1 MRETAPP
8 ERMKGLSMAKKKRD
22 HSRQSAAAKEANS
35 GQPKRKQKPR
45 TDDEKRAAELQKYI
59 ASVQH
64 YLKTHP
70 APTDLGFTLRK
81 LAAWAVDYL
90 LGMGLAFVFGLS
102 AWHQYQN
109 GGSQSQAILMVALAV
124 TAVIVLTV
132 LYPVTSWGNQ
142 TVGAALL
149 RVTVVNRSGEAR
161 TYPQCFLYECLC
173 KLILGPVFAV
183 ACIVHYIAAGII
195 GNNGKGVE
203 LLIDRLFNTVEMPV
217 NEAARPKN

>member
-1 MRETAPP
+1 
-8 ERMKGLSMAKKKRD
+8 
-22 HSRQSAAAKEANS
+22 
-35 GQPKRKQKPR
+35 
-45 TDDEKRAAELQKYI
+45 
-59 ASVQH
+59 
-64 YLKTHP
+64 
-70 APTDLGFTLRK
+70 
-81 LAAWAVDYL
+81 
-90 LGMGLAFVFGLS
+90 MGLAFVFGLS